1 MRGLFRRRSA
11 RREHPRRVP
20 PASAQSSGPSSSE
33 QRSPARSPSGPSSE
47 QTTDESPAEQAAS
60 EQAADQ
66 RSSGPSVPGASGT
79 GSEQSEASS
88 AASSGA
94 SGTAERTAPLR
105 EPSRFPFG
113 ARSVAG
119 EVFILQVAVI
129 VLLTAAVVVAFVLH
143 ARWDSEQQARNKS
156 LAVAQ
161 TFAQAPGVLDA
172 LDSRDPTA
180 ALQPRAQAVRKAADV
195 SYVVVWTP
203 EGKRITA
210 PKRRMIGQTVVKPF
224 KFIVERAREGR
235 PTTHTIDAVT
245 GGDTV
250 NTAVPVTRP
259 DGSLAGLVS
268 AGVTVSRVNQG
279 VKDQLPVL
287 LMSAAGALV
296 LASVSSALVSR
307 RLRRQTHGLGPV
319 QMTRMY
325 EHHDAVLH
333 SVREGVLIL
342 DAEGRLVLA
351 NSEARRL
358 LELPPEAEGEQ
369 VGRLGLDAGMAELLT
384 SGRTASDEVHLA
396 GGRLLAVNVRATRGE
411 EGPPGRV
418 ATLRDT
424 TDLRALEGRA
434 AVSRERLRLLYEA
447 GVRVGTTLDV
457 VRTAEELAEVV
468 VPGFAD
474 FATVELLDPVP
485 RGEEPSGARTD
496 MRRVA
501 MSGIREE
508 PPLYPVDTVIRTVAT
523 SPDEAARET
532 GHPVLVP
539 DLRQAHDWL
548 AENPERGRATLDY
561 GIRSLI
567 SVPLRARGVVLGS
580 VDFWRTE
587 ESEPYA
593 EDDLVFAEELAA
605 RAAVSVDNA
614 RRYTRENAMA
624 VTLQRSLL
632 PRGLPEQD
640 ALEVASRYLPTR
652 AGVGGDW
659 FDVIPLPG
667 ARVALVVGDV
677 VGHGLHAAATMGRLR
692 TAVLN
697 FSSLDLAPE
706 DLLAHLDELVDR
718 IDQDQTAAGNGE
730 AVTGA
735 TCLYAIYDSASGRC
749 TVARAGHLGP
759 AVVNP
764 DGTVD
769 FPEVPVG
776 LPLGLG
782 GAPFE
787 TAELQL
793 AEGSSLVLYTDG
805 LVEDRDRDIDDGLAQ
820 LHDALADH
828 PGRPPEETCGAVLD
842 ALLPADP
849 SDDVAL
855 LVARTRVLPAD
866 RVAQWDV
873 PADSGAVAPLRA
885 QVTSKLTEWGLEE
898 VAFTTEL
905 ILSELV
911 TNAIRYGSEPI
922 RARLLYER
930 SLTCEVSDGNSTSPH
945 LRRAAATEE
954 GGRGLFLVAQLAER
968 WGTRYT
974 PHGKVMWTEQSLH
987 GGGTP
992 QEEDEESL
1000 LDQWGDG
1007 DM

>member
-1 MRGLFRRRSA
+1 MRGLFGRRTA
-11 RREHPRRVP
+11 RRERPRRVS
-20 PASAQSSGPSSSE
+20 PASAHSEKGP
-33 QRSPARSPSGPSSE
+33 GPGR
-47 QTTDESPAEQAAS
+47 P
-60 EQAADQ
+60 
-66 RSSGPSVPGASGT
+66 GT
-79 GSEQSEASS
+79 GTA
-88 AASSGA
+88 
-94 SGTAERTAPLR
+94 GTAETDAPGSPEER
-105 EPSRFPFG
+105 DAGSFGRHTRPSKGSRLPFG

-129 VLLTAAVVVAFVLH
+129 VLLMVAVVVAFLLH
-143 ARWDSEQQARNKS
+143 AQWDSSRHARQEG
-156 LAVAQ
+156 LAVAK
-161 TFAQAPGVLDA
+161 TFAHSPGVLEG
-172 LDSRDPTA
+172 LDSPDPTA
-180 ALQPRAQAVRKAADV
+180 ALQPRAQAVRKATNVD
-195 SYVVVWTP
+195 YVVVWKPNGIRVTSSEP
-203 EGKRITA
+203 DLIGKR
-210 PKRRMIGQTVVKPF
+210 VVRPYKN
-224 KFIVERAREGR
+224 IVERARRGL
-235 PTTHTIDAVT
+235 PTTTTLEAAT
-245 GGDTV
+245 GGKTV
-250 NTAVPVTRP
+250 NSAAPITRP

-268 AGVTVSRVNQG
+268 AGVKVTRVNQG
-279 VKDQLPVL
+279 VKNQLPVL
-287 LMSAAGALV
+287 LMSAAGALI
-296 LASVSSALVSR
+296 LASGSSALVSR
-307 RLRRQTHGLGPV
+307 RLRRQTHGLGPTE
-319 QMTRMY
+319 MTRMY

-333 SVREGVLIL
+333 AVREGVLIL
-342 DAEGRLVLA
+342 DEEARLRLA

-358 LELPPEAEGEQ
+358 LELPRNAEGRRIDQ
-369 VGRLGLDAGMAELLT
+369 LGLDAGMAGLLA

-396 GGRLLAVNVRATRGE
+396 GGRLLAVNVRATRAE
-411 EGPPGRV
+411 EGAPGRV

-424 TDLRALEGRA
+424 TELRALEGRA
-434 AVSRERLRLLYEA
+434 EVARERLRLLYEA

-457 VRTAEELAEVV
+457 VRTAEELTEVAV
-468 VPGFAD
+468 DRFAD

-485 RGEEPSGARTD
+485 RGEEPTEAPTD

-501 MSGIREE
+501 ISGIRT
-508 PPLYPVDTVIRTVAT
+508 PSPLYPVGEVTRTVGL
-523 SPDEAARET
+523 T
-532 GHPVLVP
+532 GTGEGTADGTGADSVGAVLEP
-539 DLRQAHDWL
+539 DLREAHAWQE
-548 AENPERGRATLDY
+548 ENPERARAAVAD
-561 GIRSLI
+561 GIHSLI
-567 SVPLRARGVVLGS
+567 TVPLRARGVLLGV
-580 VDFWRTE
+580 VDFWRADRSTA
-587 ESEPYA
+587 YG
-593 EDDLVFAEELAA
+593 EDDLAFAEELAA
-605 RAAVSVDNA
+605 RAAVSIDNA

-640 ALEVASRYLPTR
+640 ALEVATRYLPTR

-706 DLLAHLDELVDR
+706 ELLAHLDELVDR
-718 IDQDQTAAGNGE
+718 IDQDQAAEGNGE

-735 TCLYAIYDSASGRC
+735 TCLYAIYDSVSGRC
-749 TVARAGHLGP
+749 TMARAGHLGP
-759 AVVNP
+759 AVVLP
-764 DGTVD
+764 DGTVE
-769 FPEVPVG
+769 FPEIPVG

-787 TAELQL
+787 TAELHPP
-793 AEGSSLVLYTDG
+793 ENSRLVLYTDG

-820 LHDALADH
+820 LHDALAGH
-828 PGRPPEETCGAVLD
+828 PERSPEETCGAVLD
-842 ALLPADP
+842 ALLPPDP

-855 LVARTRVLPAD
+855 LVARTKVLPPE

-885 QVTSKLTEWGLEE
+885 RVTRKLTEWGLED

-930 SLTCEVSDGNSTSPH
+930 ALTCEVSDGSSTSPH

-974 PHGKVMWTEQSLH
+974 PHGKVMWTEQSVH
-987 GGGTP
+987 NGATGG
-992 QEEDEESL
+992 EEDEESL
-1000 LDQWGDG
+1000 LDQWDDG
-1007 DM
+1007 SL